1 MVTFRSNNNNRRPP
15 FRSNNNRRPPFRS
28 NNDGSKFSNNDNF
41 QRKVPGRNNHNAS
54 KLIEKYNEMAR
65 EALANE
71 DRVLSEN
78 YFQHAD
84 HFTRVQNEQESIRR
98 SRINVSPVEPVNPIK
113 TEVVPVNPIKTEVV
127 PVNPIKTEVEPEKKI
142 VKSDKIEEVKKII
155 SESQN
160 KKVTKTHEKKT
171 VEKKSAAS

>member
-1 MVTFRSNNNNRRPP
+1 MVTFRNNNSNSNNRRPP

-28 NNDGSKFSNNDNF
+28 NNEGSKFSNNDNF
-41 QRKVPGRNNHNAS
+41 QRKVPGRNNHNAP

-84 HFTRVQNEQESIRR
+84 HFTRVQNEQESN
-98 SRINVSPVEPVNPIK
+98 RIARVNSSPVETVNPTKAEIEAVTPVK
-113 TEVVPVNPIKTEVV
+113 KEEIREVVP
-127 PVNPIKTEVEPEKKI
+127 EVEIKKVVKTTEKKSI
-142 VKSDKIEEVKKII
+142 
-155 SESQN
+155 
-160 KKVTKTHEKKT
+160 
-171 VEKKSAAS
+171 EKKSATS

>member
-28 NNDGSKFSNNDNF
+28 NNEGSKFSNNDNF

-65 EALANE
+65 EALASE

-84 HFTRVQNEQESIRR
+84 HFTRVQNEQESIRMAR
-98 SRINVSPVEPVNPIK
+98 VNSPPALPIN
-113 TEVVPVNPIKTEVV
+113 T
-127 PVNPIKTEVEPEKKI
+127 IKTEVEKAKEVVQA
-142 VKSDKIEEVKKII
+142 VKTEEVKKII
-155 SESQN
+155 PEIEV
-160 KKVTKTHEKKT
+160 KKVTKITEKKIVVKKT
-171 VEKKSAAS
+171 VAN

>member
-1 MVTFRSNNNNRRPP
+1 MVTFRNNNNNSNNRRPP

-28 NNDGSKFSNNDNF
+28 SNGGSKFSNNDNF
-41 QRKVPGRNNHNAS
+41 QRKVPGRNNHNAP

-84 HFTRVQNEQESIRR
+84 HFTRVQNEQES
-98 SRINVSPVEPVNPIK
+98 SRIARVNSSPIE
-113 TEVVPVNPIKTEVV
+113 T
-127 PVNPIKTEVEPEKKI
+127 VNPIKTEVETATPVNKEEIREAVPEVELKKVIKNTEKKPI
-142 VKSDKIEEVKKII
+142 
-155 SESQN
+155 
-160 KKVTKTHEKKT
+160 
-171 VEKKSAAS
+171 EKKSATS

>member
-1 MVTFRSNNNNRRPP
+1 MVTFRSNNNNNRRPP

-28 NNDGSKFSNNDNF
+28 NNEGSKFSNNSNF
-41 QRKVPGRNNHNAS
+41 QRKVPGRNNHNAP

-84 HFTRVQNEQESIRR
+84 HFMRVQNEQEDIRMAR
-98 SRINVSPVEPVNPIK
+98 VKTAPTSVTEKLDEDELKDKNLVETEDKAITKIIQEPSSKKAIK
-113 TEVVPVNPIKTEVV
+113 DT
-127 PVNPIKTEVEPEKKI
+127 EKKI
-142 VKSDKIEEVKKII
+142 V
-155 SESQN
+155 
-160 KKVTKTHEKKT
+160 EKKT
-171 VEKKSAAS
+171 VSI

>member
-1 MVTFRSNNNNRRPP
+1 MVT

-28 NNDGSKFSNNDNF
+28 SNNRRPSFRNNNEGSKFSNNDNF
-41 QRKVPGRNNHNAS
+41 QRKIPSRNNHNAL

-84 HFTRVQNEQESIRR
+84 HFTRVQNEQDKIRKARLNASSVDSANSIK
-98 SRINVSPVEPVNPIK
+98 SEINPEDEMAKNIK
-113 TEVVPVNPIKTEVV
+113 TEETTKTNLEAEV
-127 PVNPIKTEVEPEKKI
+127 KDTEKKP
-142 VKSDKIEEVKKII
+142 
-155 SESQN
+155 
-160 KKVTKTHEKKT
+160 
-171 VEKKSAAS
+171 VEKKSVAS